1 MARRFDTYRRTG
13 TTVPRIQAL
22 LYDIGQTFSDHALVY
37 ITGTGN
43 VSECG
48 ANPATVAGVAL
59 NAIGTQPGF
68 DVANSTLTVVY
79 TGREGRVSVAIADSE
94 QEFNARGV
102 NGATDP
108 VTPLQAHIGQQY
120 GVLKTAG
127 GDWVI
132 NIADQVNKVVQITD
146 IQLDANK
153 GGDNNSFFVCKFIP
167 GVRQIP

>member
-1 MARRFDTYRRTG
+1 MARRFNTYRRTG
-13 TTVPRIQAL
+13 TTVPRVQFST
-22 LYDIGQTFSDHALVY
+22 YDTGQTFTDHALVV

-48 ANPATVAGVAL
+48 ANPPTVAGVAL
-59 NAIGTQPGF
+59 NGVGTLPGF
-68 DVANSTLTVVY
+68 DVANATQTLVY
-79 TGREGRVSVAIADSE
+79 TGREAGVSVAVADGE
-94 QEFNARGV
+94 QEFSARGV

-108 VTPLQAHIGQQY
+108 VTPLQAHIGQTY

-132 NIADQVNKVVQITD
+132 NIADQVNAVVQITD
-146 IQLDANK
+146 IELDTISGN
-153 GGDNNSFFVCKFIP
+153 NNSFFVCKFIP